1 MSLTSVPAQSPSTR
15 CSEEEWALRV
25 DLAAAYRLMAH
36 YGWDDILATHI
47 SVRIPGP
54 DHQFLINPFG
64 LLFEEI
70 TASNLLKVDMH
81 GNVVDPSDYIA
92 NRAGFVVHSAVH
104 MSRPDAQCAVH
115 LHTIS
120 GTAVSAQ
127 PSGLLP
133 ISPPAMIMYGKIGY
147 HDFEGVT
154 VNEDER
160 ERLGEHL
167 GDNWALILRNHGT
180 LTVGN
185 NVAEAVQRMY
195 HLERACQ
202 MQIAALSAGP
212 DLHLPDQ
219 EISDLVKKQIG
230 DNFGKVADI
239 AWAALRRKLDRI
251 CPEYAS

>member
-1 MSLTSVPAQSPSTR
+1 MSLTSIASRNPSPRYSD
-15 CSEEEWALRV
+15 EEWALRV

-47 SVRIPGP
+47 SVRLPGP

-70 TASNLLKVDMH
+70 TASSLLKVDLH
-81 GNVVDPSDYIA
+81 GNLVEPSDFIA
-92 NRAGFVVHSAVH
+92 NRAAFVVHSAVH
-104 MSRPDAQCAVH
+104 MFQPEALCAVH
-115 LHTIS
+115 LHTIA

-127 PSGLLP
+127 PTGLLP
-133 ISPPAMIMYGKIGY
+133 ISPPAMIMYGRIGY

-160 ERLGEHL
+160 QRLGEHL
-167 GDNWALILRNHGT
+167 GDNWALILCNHGT
-180 LTVGN
+180 LAVGRN
-185 NVAEAVQRMY
+185 IAEAVQRMY

-212 DLHLPDQ
+212 ELHLPDL
-219 EISDLVKKQIG
+219 EITSLVKKQIG
-230 DNFGKVADI
+230 DNFGRAADM
-239 AWAALRRKLDRI
+239 AWAALRRKLDRL
-251 CPEYAS
+251 CPDYAN